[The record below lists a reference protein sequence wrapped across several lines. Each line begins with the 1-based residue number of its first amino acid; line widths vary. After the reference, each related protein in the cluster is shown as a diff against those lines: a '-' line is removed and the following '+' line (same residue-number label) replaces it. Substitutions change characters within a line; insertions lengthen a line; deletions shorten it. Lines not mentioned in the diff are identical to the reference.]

1 MAFMRNNIS
10 LFSGIAFL
18 LLSSCK
24 VDTPIEIRK
33 DLSPVSF
40 QASIVQGPGQDPV
53 CKVTVGEGEHACPIL
68 WESGDR
74 IAVLGTACD
83 TPSVYI
89 TDANGTSTAKFQ
101 HDGGIADNPY
111 LKASN
116 TYIATYPATATCSD
130 GKIRLEVPYRQTY
143 RKDGII
149 KDAWPMLAF
158 SSDNELHFKN
168 LCGLVKLSLSSG
180 FTCQAI
186 RQIKIGARQN
196 IGNVKFACTG
206 PEDIALESVPNGT
219 ETIGQTVTL
228 TCPQE
233 ELAVISE
240 SQTAFYIAIAP
251 GRYSNLAFQLED
263 YEGNFYA
270 YSIPGSTE
278 IQRNTIT
285 EFSLP
290 IEAFFIKEQS
300 RIEQGQN
307 PFVVKSLEYRLSCD
321 RDTIRCS
328 GRDSVMVGS
337 LRYADLDSE
346 SIQEAVPWTLSF
358 STDGE
363 GHYSEAMPDG
373 FFEEFKVIRHLD
385 KGTDVVMNEGMNKAM
400 NKYVGKGADKCT
412 DKGTNEDT
420 DESMHEGANEDADEN
435 TEANDKRKA
444 SGVTDREA
452 TKATPNGTDMIVFRT
467 VSTATGYCVLKLR
480 QAVSGREITVV
491 IIPQEAGTDAQET
504 KSSVT
509 QGPRHLFS
517 DTSTCPSY
525 RQLSCASFSCSQEAE
540 SYSRRTAESGTRPNA

>member
-1 MAFMRNNIS
+1 M
-10 LFSGIAFL
+10 FSGIVVP

-33 DLSPVSF
+33 DLSPVTF
-40 QASIVQGPGQDPV
+40 QASIVQGLGQESV
-53 CKVTVGEGEHACPIL
+53 CKVSAGEGEHTCPIL

-74 IAVLGTACD
+74 IAVFGTACD

-89 TDANGTSTAKFQ
+89 TDADGTSTAKFQ

-116 TYIATYPATATCSD
+116 TYIAAYPATATCSD

-143 RKDGII
+143 RKDGIS

-168 LCGLVKLSLSSG
+168 LCGLLKLSISSG
-180 FTCQAI
+180 FSRPAICQI
-186 RQIKIGARQN
+186 QIGARQN

-206 PEDIALESVPNGT
+206 PENIVMETPPNGT
-219 ETIGQTVTL
+219 ETIGHTVTL

-233 ELAVISE
+233 EPAVISE

-251 GRYSNLAFQLED
+251 GRYSDLALQLED
-263 YEGNFYA
+263 KDGNFHV

-285 EFSLP
+285 EFTLP
-290 IEAFFIKEQS
+290 IEAFYRKGQS
-300 RIEQGQN
+300 RIEQGQEL
-307 PFVVKSLEYRLSCD
+307 FRVKSLEYSLSCEK
-321 RDTIRCS
+321 DTIRCS
-328 GRDSVMVGS
+328 GRDSVLVNS
-337 LRYADLDSE
+337 LRHADLDSE

-373 FFEEFKVIRHLD
+373 FFEEFKVIRRVD
-385 KGTDVVMNEGMNKAM
+385 
-400 NKYVGKGADKCT
+400 
-412 DKGTNEDT
+412 
-420 DESMHEGANEDADEN
+420 
-435 TEANDKRKA
+435 ND
-444 SGVTDREA
+444 SEE
-452 TKATPNGTDMIVFRT
+452 GTDMIVFKT

-480 QAVSGREITVV
+480 QAVNGREITVV
-491 IIPQEAGTDAQET
+491 IIPQEGDTEEHTNPDA
-504 KSSVT
+504 
-509 QGPRHLFS
+509 
-517 DTSTCPSY
+517 
-525 RQLSCASFSCSQEAE
+525 
-540 SYSRRTAESGTRPNA
+540 NANTIMNLPTYNIATPP